1 MWFNAPLEVDGVIEA
16 NFTLH
21 GESRMDLQDQNIGL
35 EIQFQLPGRRQRFS
49 LARLDWRSIKGGHT
63 NPRRPG
69 KALSGR
75 RVSETHYHDFWLNYE
90 ADKGR
95 MAKGDLPF
103 ARDIIDKLQTFE
115 ELRSQAGV
123 FFNINNIELVN
134 RPPWAY
140 DLFHNG

>member
-1 MWFNAPLEVDGVIEA
+1 MAFKELFEAQKSLAVFPGWSTPDPETSVMWFNAPLEVDGVIEA

-69 KALSGR
+69 KALSA
-75 RVSETHYHDFWLNYE
+75 STWH
-90 ADKGR
+90 
-95 MAKGDLPF
+95 
-103 ARDIIDKLQTFE
+103 
-115 ELRSQAGV
+115 
-123 FFNINNIELVN
+123 
-134 RPPWAY
+134 
-140 DLFHNG
+140 